1 MEALALRRVR
11 DTAARLMS
19 SGIPDLIERP
29 AQLLRKARAVAFDL
43 GQRRAAPVLGVGD
56 HRLDALD
63 LLELLAQGRCHD
75 RVHGQARRL
84 ERAVDLV
91 DCGRITRE
99 PAPRELE
106 GVFGERIEH
115 LAQSLAG
122 PHPQQVRFEAGQAQN
137 VPGEIH
143 HIADPHVLDDIVGDQ
158 DARDLGKSSSYPRAS
173 SPRSKVGSPAQLRR
187 RTWVRSAVDVAAGGD
202 VMGPPSFC
210 SRFVLERRDKSRK
223 RNFRAFRS
231 A

>member
-1 MEALALRRVR
+1 MRG
-11 DTAARLMS
+11 
-19 SGIPDLIERP
+19 GIPNLIERA

-56 HRLDALD
+56 HCLDALD
-63 LLELLAQGRCHD
+63 LLELVAQGRCHD

-84 ERAVDLV
+84 ERALDPI
-91 DCGRITRE
+91 DCGLITRE

-122 PHPQQVRFEAGQAQN
+122 PHPQQVRFEAAQAQD

-143 HIADPHVLDDIVGDQ
+143 HIADPHVLDDVAGDQ
-158 DARDLGKSSSYPRAS
+158 DAGDLGK
-173 SPRSKVGSPAQLRR
+173 KLV
-187 RTWVRSAVDVAAGGD
+187 VAARILAKKQGGLT
-202 VMGPPSFC
+202 GPVAAPHGC
-210 SRFVLERRDKSRK
+210 
-223 RNFRAFRS
+223 AIGGGCGC
-231 A
+231 AG